1 MPEITITVPGDPK
14 GQPRPRFS
22 RRGGF
27 VRVYDPAA
35 KMKKI
40 IGNIISQQFKGD
52 IIHSAI
58 EVDIVFYMPFPKSLS
73 KKKKRFM
80 MENDIRHVKKPDID
94 NAQKLFFDVMSGLI
108 YHDDNQIWKVEAK
121 KLYSEIPR
129 TYIILK
135 Y

>member
-22 RRGGF
+22 RCGGF
-27 VRVYDPAA
+27 TRVYDPAA
-35 KMKKI
+35 KMKKSI
-40 IGNIISQQFKGD
+40 CNIISQQFKGD

-58 EVDIVFYMPFPKSLS
+58 EVDIVFYMPIVKSTTKRNRVLMLENRIKHT
-73 KKKKRFM
+73 KK
-80 MENDIRHVKKPDID
+80 IDID

-108 YHDDNQIWKVEAK
+108 YHDDNQIWEVEAK

-129 TYIILK
+129 TCIKLK